1 MTHSSGIMVNT
12 ELENAFARARTQGS
26 FKQKK
31 KLFSHKKK
39 ILNIFIWIENVRWI
53 RVDIDFNK
61 DPGLFQSINL

>member
-39 ILNIFIWIENVRWI
+39 ILNIFI
-53 RVDIDFNK
+53 
-61 DPGLFQSINL
+61 